1 MSSSVGQ
8 DQLGEAFLFFVD
20 FSVLMVLLTSLF
32 TSQSMLRSRLTIFLC
47 GVAELV
53 QSSRCCSRLMSVPP
67 SPPSSA
73 GVEVNFFISSIRGR
87 LSGRWLWRLCMMPR
101 CCPARFLHILC
112 CSALFPSL
120 MASSSASSCSCCQ
133 RSWFLLFSV
142 LICFWMV
149 RS

>member
-47 GVAELV
+47 GVGELV
-53 QSSRCCSRLMSVPP
+53 QSSRCCLRLMSVPP

-73 GVEVNFFISSIRGR
+73 GVEVTF
-87 LSGRWLWRLCMMPR
+87 LS
-101 CCPARFLHILC
+101 H
-112 CSALFPSL
+112 PSGG
-120 MASSSASSCSCCQ
+120 A
-133 RSWFLLFSV
+133 
-142 LICFWMV
+142 
-149 RS
+149 